1 MFLSTTFIVFCIPEL
16 ANDTYWSI
24 VLIPYTLPLLQT
36 TLSISVY
43 ITVLIAI
50 CTWLYIR
57 PSQQQ
62 TNEPEA
68 NNEEESSPM
77 NEGVYIF
84 WLRKGSQLKFSI
96 TLPFTDESISEQDQ
110 QDDIHPGLCHG
121 FNFRF
126 HKKKH
131 ILRAVAFVTVFSLL
145 FNGSRWFEVTLEEK
159 VSTYIR

>member
-1 MFLSTTFIVFCIPEL
+1 MDIWLRSYQIDKSKRKNSKPFQNLRSKRTANLLKVKLFIFRMFLSTTFIVFCIPEL

-62 TNEPEA
+62 ATEPEA
-68 NNEEESSPM
+68 KNDEESSPR
-77 NEGVYIF
+77 NEGNDMF
-84 WLRKGSQLKFSI
+84 WLRKGNQLKLSI
-96 TLPFTDESISEQDQ
+96 TYY
-110 QDDIHPGLCHG
+110 
-121 FNFRF
+121 
-126 HKKKH
+126 
-131 ILRAVAFVTVFSLL
+131 ASLY
-145 FNGSRWFEVTLEEK
+145 RW
-159 VSTYIR
+159 IN